1 MENET
6 NDHKLE
12 PTQTVQTTKRRQRKK
27 KTVSDIELQIQE
39 LQKKK
44 EEMILKTKADI
55 GNNVV
60 SILYKNDIT
69 LESIEENSDLFFEK
83 LQNVIESNIQNFK
96 EILD

>member
-12 PTQTVQTTKRRQRKK
+12 PTQTVQTTKRRPRKK